1 MLYRLGEREPI
12 LRGQHFIAPGCQIV
26 GSVDIGNNV
35 NIWFNT
41 VIRGDNDWIVIGDNT
56 NIQDGSVLHV
66 DPGVP
71 LSIGKHVT
79 IGHKVM
85 LHGCTIGDESLIGIN
100 SVVLNNARIGKHCLI
115 GANTLIP
122 ENKVIP
128 DGSLVL
134 GSPGKVVRSLTEEE
148 KAKFLEGANRYVE
161 NGQRFAEQLQPL

>member
-1 MLYRLGEREPI
+1 MLYRLGERAPI
-12 LRGQHFIAPGCQIV
+12 LRGAHFIAPGCQIA
-26 GSVDIGNNV
+26 GSVDIGSNV

-56 NIQDGSVLHV
+56 NIQDGAVLHA

-71 LSIGKHVT
+71 LSIGRHVT
-79 IGHKVM
+79 VGHKVM

-100 SVVLNNARIGKHCLI
+100 SIVLNNARIGKYCLI

-134 GSPGKVVRSLTEEE
+134 GSPGKVVRSLTDEE
-148 KAKFLEGANRYVE
+148 KAKLLEGASLYVE